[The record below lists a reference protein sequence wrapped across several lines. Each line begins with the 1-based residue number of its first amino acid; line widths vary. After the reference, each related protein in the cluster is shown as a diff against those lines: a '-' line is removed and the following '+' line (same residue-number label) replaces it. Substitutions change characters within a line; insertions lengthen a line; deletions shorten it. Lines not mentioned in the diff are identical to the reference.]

1 MVYIEIA
8 NRYRCDRTQVTRVLE
23 ESLVVQL
30 VLDGSCLLA
39 GGLEETFKASGSGID
54 GIVPRSM
61 RSLREIVDGP
71 LIRNPP
77 DDYAMALALTVAGVG
92 VYIGL
97 SHFFFFNER
106 IGSQTLYP
114 SKCLHLEN
122 A

>member
-1 MVYIEIA
+1 M
-8 NRYRCDRTQVTRVLE
+8 TRVLE

-30 VLDGSCLLA
+30 VLDEGSDIHRR
-39 GGLEETFKASGSGID
+39 TSGSGID

-77 DDYAMALALTVAGVG
+77 DDYTMALALTVAGVG